1 MAASVMGAILMGIS
15 FEKAKDIINQTR
27 NVSFD
32 RAEQHMEGA
41 WIDTVLQESVT
52 NAEVPTG
59 FSCQASNPDKGVVHA
74 TALVKG
80 RTEPICHCE
89 MHATNKHGLKGDI
102 FTVSSVEQA
111 SSQFKGRF
119 CVDCKGLLRA
129 SLRLQIA
136 PFYG

>member
-1 MAASVMGAILMGIS
+1 M
-15 FEKAKDIINQTR
+15 
-27 NVSFD
+27 
-32 RAEQHMEGA
+32 
-41 WIDTVLQESVT
+41 T

-59 FSCQASNPDKGVVHA
+59 FSYQASNPDGVVVHA
-74 TALVKG
+74 TVLVEG
-80 RTEPICHCE
+80 RTEPICRCVLD
-89 MHATNKHGLKGDI
+89 ATNKHGLKGDI